1 MEKTIGIYIIHAHGE
16 DKAKNIALKVL
27 KNLRFLAY
35 SNRRFATTLRR
46 FEDDKIFQ
54 SGSIQSVFPADS
66 VGGEEA
72 ISKLIDQ
79 TENLFRKKVID
90 LKTFVEEEVN
100 VSGSMQEHVIPK
112 SRLRE
117 LANAVASVVASDFYL
132 FSGIIPVGR
141 KSDVE
146 CLPES
151 WMALARVGY

>member
-27 KNLRFLAY
+27 KNLRFLACENGTFSRHEIGDFVAY
-35 SNRRFATTLRR
+35 ANRRFATTLRR

-54 SGSIQSVFPADS
+54 SGS
-66 VGGEEA
+66 
-72 ISKLIDQ
+72 
-79 TENLFRKKVID
+79 
-90 LKTFVEEEVN
+90 
-100 VSGSMQEHVIPK
+100 MQEHVMPK

>member
-27 KNLRFLAY
+27 KNRRFLAY
-35 SNRRFATTLRR
+35 ANRRFATTLRR

-90 LKTFVEEEVN
+90 LKTFIEEEVN
-100 VSGSMQEHVIPK
+100 VSGSMEEHVMPN

-117 LANAVASVVASDFYL
+117 LANAVLSVVASDFYL
-132 FSGIIPVGR
+132 FAGIIPVGR

-146 CLPES
+146 FLPES